1 MSESR
6 TVEFVMERETKNTI
20 KYEEQPG
27 EGAPIIGSLYVQKW
41 WAKGARKLRVVVEK
55 TDPA

>member
-1 MSESR
+1 MGEGR

-27 EGAPIIGSLYVQKW
+27 EGGPIIGSLYVQKW
-41 WAKGARKLRVVVEK
+41 WAKGARRLRVTVEK
-55 TDPA
+55 AEG